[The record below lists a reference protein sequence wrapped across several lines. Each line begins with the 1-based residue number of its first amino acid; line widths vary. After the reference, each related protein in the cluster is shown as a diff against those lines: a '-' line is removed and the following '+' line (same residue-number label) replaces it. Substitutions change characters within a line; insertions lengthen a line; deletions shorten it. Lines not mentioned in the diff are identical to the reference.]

1 MHGFWRATRRL
12 LLSLPLAA
20 GLALPAQA
28 QAQAQSWPARPV
40 TLVVPFTAGT
50 ASDVLARSFAEFLS
64 QQIGQP
70 VVIDNRGGAG
80 GNLGGAAVARA
91 PADGYMLLFGTT
103 GPVATNKLMYEQMP
117 YDPER
122 DLAPVALV
130 ASLPVIIVAK
140 AGSPLRDLQAL
151 IAHAKANP
159 GRLSIG
165 FPGNG
170 TLGHITG
177 LLLARAAGIDVNAV
191 QYRGSGPIAGDLL
204 GGHIDV
210 GMDSMAAYVTN
221 VQEGK
226 LPALAIASRRRWSGL
241 PDVPTVSEAGL
252 PNFEASVWY
261 AIMAPAGVPADVVAR
276 VNAAANA
283 YLATAAAR
291 DLFGKL
297 GLEALGGTPE
307 ELRLFIGSE
316 LRKWGPI
323 VRSANIRF

>member
-20 GLALPAQA
+20 GLALPAQT
-28 QAQAQSWPARPV
+28 QSWPARPV

-50 ASDVLARSFAEFLS
+50 ASDVLARSFAEFLG

-91 PADGYMLLFGTT
+91 PADGYTLLFGTT

-122 DLAPVALV
+122 DLAPVAVV

-177 LLLARAAGIDVNAV
+177 LLLARSAGIDINAV

-241 PDVPTVSEAGL
+241 PNVPTVSEAGL